1 MRLII
6 VLALTL
12 VAAAPLRAVSPFDS
26 AQGVPSGSRGTVL
39 DQLKTQF
46 NADTGT
52 PRLIVLVSPTCPQ
65 CNSGASWIQEYI
77 LKRNPKLDL
86 KVYAIWYEMYPGDSP
101 DDFPGARTLLPDRR
115 VVHYWDQAKDVGRWF
130 YGLVPT
136 TTKGNIEWDAFY
148 LYDKDSVWT
157 DRPSNMLTWGRTILV
172 DRRKLRDAATQ
183 LASGGRP

>member
-1 MRLII
+1 MRQQLRNRI
-6 VLALTL
+6 L
-12 VAAAPLRAVSPFDS
+12 AAALISALAVVALADTSLGAS
-26 AQGVPSGSRGTVL
+26 SVL
-39 DQLKTQF
+39 DQLKMQF

-65 CNSGASWIQEYI
+65 CTSGASWIQEYI

-86 KVYAIWYEMYPGDSP
+86 KVYAVWYEMYPGDSP

-157 DRPSNMLTWGRTILV
+157 DRPTNMLTSGRTILV
-172 DRRKLRDAATQ
+172 DRRKLRDAAAQ
-183 LASGGRP
+183 LASGVTP